1 MNFVA
6 MGIRHW
12 AKVILKYESF
22 ACIVHAL
29 LLSAELKKQ
38 EASAGCNKTSIPS
51 NSPFSTT
58 GLASRTGV
66 MSVALRWVHAVV
78 MMSVNN
84 SLKKTI
90 KVFDSIMG

>member
-38 EASAGCNKTSIPS
+38 EASAE
-51 NSPFSTT
+51 
-58 GLASRTGV
+58 
-66 MSVALRWVHAVV
+66 M
-78 MMSVNN
+78 
-84 SLKKTI
+84 
-90 KVFDSIMG
+90 